1 METVVLDRDAVE
13 RNARM
18 GDVIPAVE
26 AAFAAYQR
34 DDVEMPAK
42 SYVELPEYNGDFR
55 SMPAYM
61 HAQGNGTRDE
71 WDAAAVKWVN
81 VHPDNPGDYDLPTVM
96 GTVIYSDPETGFPLS
111 IMDGTELTRQR
122 TGAAAAVATD
132 HLAVVDATSLGI
144 VGADEDR
151 PPGPRRVVGLGEV
164 EVRRL
169 HAHRLEYVPLDF
181 AGLALREFGFGPH
194 ERGRH
199 ERPLALTMPGHD
211 RFLPRRD
218 PLLAIH
224 VRKREVIRGGF
235 VGEGHHVAR
244 DGLVEGKSS
253 LQPATQDAVEQQ

>member
-1 METVVLDRDAVE
+1 METLVLDRDAVE

-61 HAQGNGTRDE
+61 HAQGNGTREE

-132 HLAVVDATSLGI
+132 HLAVVDATSLGS
-144 VGADEDR
+144 VPAFSPTHNSKRSRRFARSNGSSSATSTTRPSSGSSTSSATNSTSGRDRSLR
-151 PPGPRRVVGLGEV
+151 PP
-164 EVRRL
+164 
-169 HAHRLEYVPLDF
+169 
-181 AGLALREFGFGPH
+181 
-194 ERGRH
+194 
-199 ERPLALTMPGHD
+199 
-211 RFLPRRD
+211 
-218 PLLAIH
+218 
-224 VRKREVIRGGF
+224 
-235 VGEGHHVAR
+235 
-244 DGLVEGKSS
+244 
-253 LQPATQDAVEQQ
+253 PATFFRQ